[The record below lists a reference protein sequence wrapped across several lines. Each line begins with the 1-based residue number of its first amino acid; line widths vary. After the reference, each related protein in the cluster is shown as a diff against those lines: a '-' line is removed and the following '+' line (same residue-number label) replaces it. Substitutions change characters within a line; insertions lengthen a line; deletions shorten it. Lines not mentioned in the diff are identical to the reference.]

1 MNNSN
6 LQTSEQENSMST
18 IQKLFQEYLE
28 SGGQPKLT
36 SFRFHI
42 EKLMKTDIK
51 PLCGRSG
58 KSSSGNDWRKDL
70 MNRFKGRGS
79 KWVFVSLEEIKDTL
93 DRFDQEGIDT
103 EDYRSWTEKKQ
114 KAWIRFYGPRLDN
127 GIKVAAFTVHTLD
140 STIYQPHTLHYI
152 PIDRLDE
159 TITPLNGTPFS
170 LKLEVDDVQQEN
182 DTESNEEIIEYISK
196 FDEDLLQGLEDL
208 QNDDL

>member
-1 MNNSN
+1 MDNSN
-6 LQTSEQENSMST
+6 LQTNEQENSMST

-28 SGGQPKLT
+28 QGGQPKLT

-51 PLCGRSG
+51 HLCGRSG
-58 KSSSGNDWRKDL
+58 KSASGNDWRKDL
-70 MNRFKGRGS
+70 TNRFKGRGS

-103 EDYRSWTEKKQ
+103 EDYRSWTENKQ

-159 TITPLNGTPFS
+159 TITSLNGTPFS
-170 LKLEVDDVQQEN
+170 LKLEENDDHQEN
-182 DTESNEEIIEYISK
+182 DTESNEEIIEDISN
-196 FDEDLLQGLEDL
+196 FDEDILRGLEEL
-208 QNDDL
+208 QNDNL